1 MQMEKEKSVGAERE
15 WGRRRVRNE
24 AWGYGMGKA
33 QVDFLTPRHLYSG
46 SAEEG
51 LRCFTFLP
59 PSLPLLPSGHLLG
72 PGDLAGGSS
81 SSTSGPE

>member
-1 MQMEKEKSVGAERE
+1 MGAERE
-15 WGRRRVRNE
+15 RGE
-24 AWGYGMGKA
+24 GGFEIKPGAMGWEKP
-33 QVDFLTPRHLYSG
+33 QVDFLIPRHLSSG

-51 LRCFTFLP
+51 LMCFIFLP